1 MSTHVKIYII
11 IFITIAL
18 VFAPETT
25 NTVCAH
31 PLSIGESPSIL
42 VTVQG
47 TAQFEGA
54 SDHSGI
60 KVEMWRDGSSASI
73 IGVVNT
79 DISGNYV
86 FTNVDPAYSYS
97 IVAAASVDGY
107 TIDDLWVLSS
117 SLGASG
123 GTFTASPLVLLK
135 PKQFYISWV
144 YQPNGSTSFISGS
157 PISGSVTLT
166 SSTDKWISLGTI
178 NVVGND
184 YGFCF
189 SEGSIDTCEDFFV
202 SNNHQY
208 PTSLWANNGTGGI
221 HDMGAVSLTSVTEA
235 PDKSNGIGAGQFYN
249 NQATPA
255 VIGHTYAVVTHDG
268 NYYAKFYISEIAG
281 TTIYKVTLPIIIR
294 E

>member
-1 MSTHVKIYII
+1 MRAY
-11 IFITIAL
+11 
-18 VFAPETT
+18 
-25 NTVCAH
+25 
-31 PLSIGESPSIL
+31 PLSIGESLSIL
-42 VTVQG
+42 ATVQG
-47 TAQFEGA
+47 RAQFEGA

-60 KVEMWRDGSSASI
+60 KVEMWRDGSNASTF
-73 IGVVNT
+73 GVVNT
-79 DISGNYV
+79 DVSGNYG
-86 FTNVDPAYSYS
+86 FTNVNPDFSYA

-107 TIDDLWVLSS
+107 TIDDLWVSSS

-135 PKQFYISWV
+135 PKQFTINWV
-144 YQPNGSTSFISGS
+144 YQPNGSTSSISGS

-189 SEGSIDTCEDFFV
+189 SEGSNATCEDFFV
-202 SNNHQY
+202 SNDHQY
-208 PTSLWANNGTGGI
+208 PTSLWANNGNGGI
-221 HDMGAVSLTSVTEA
+221 HDMGAVSLASITEA
-235 PDKSNGIGAGQFYN
+235 PDKSNGIGTGQFYN

-255 VIGHTYAVVTHDG
+255 AIGHTYAVVTHDG
-268 NYYAKFYISEIAG
+268 NYYAKFYISEIVD
-281 TTIYKVTLPIIIR
+281 TTINKVYLPIIIR